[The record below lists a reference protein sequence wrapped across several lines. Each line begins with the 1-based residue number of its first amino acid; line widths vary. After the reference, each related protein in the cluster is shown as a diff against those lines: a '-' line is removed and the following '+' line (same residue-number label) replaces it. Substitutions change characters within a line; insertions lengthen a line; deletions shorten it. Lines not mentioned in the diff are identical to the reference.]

1 MGSEMCIRD
10 RDWVCRCIKL
20 EHMPGD
26 SDVTNARKQAKAAQ
40 RLVSDEEGDDGEA
53 QQREQSSSESSD
65 LSDSS
70 DSSSESEEDTGE
82 AAESADDDPK
92 PRRLK
97 KSAMV
102 EDQAERSDDGGSH
115 DGEDMDSEEEA
126 EELER
131 QRGFQVEEEVE
142 EEPGAQAELDQAERA
157 KAQEEEDGTGL
168 DDQLQ
173 EELSRLGPRNTDH
186 PASPKQPA
194 PNRLYNMPGWK
205 NLQQEVIDQAT
216 REQAEMVEQY
226 GGTVASKARDSD
238 TEEYSEE
245 EEQEQLSSKEKRANA
260 LRDLRKKQA
269 RKQAGQASRPVQ
281 VEPSGQ
287 AQPIDLSAMY
297 ETKRRKRRLAA
308 AMAHQ
313 SNQGVEDL
321 DPDGTVDEGTP
332 LTQALEEMCH
342 CKGVCR
348 PVDGLRI
355 HSDSE
360 ECLPLKIICLWEHAA
375 SQCDGIRA
383 TLGKADNLPT
393 AIPIGPFIPC
403 MPAEQPMWSATKVAS
418 ISQAQ
423 YHKQHAAQTP
433 LDIQDTLGAGSFYIP
448 GCIWA
453 KADLLEGR
461 HGRPGS
467 MLDFWEG
474 LALDAQQ
481 FLAKQAGSPDAASS
495 PEWQVKIGNNTLSVN
510 PDRRAGPVLS
520 FASREDDFSRKN
532 CRIYILQKMLFH
544 LQNACDKL
552 KQVTGNRCEF
562 VFHAKA

>member
-1 MGSEMCIRD
+1 
-10 RDWVCRCIKL
+10 
-20 EHMPGD
+20 MPGD
-26 SDVTNARKQAKAAQ
+26 SDVATARKQAKAAQ
-40 RLVSDEEGDDGEA
+40 RLDSDEEGDDGEA
-53 QQREQSSSESSD
+53 QQKEQSSSESSD

-82 AAESADDDPK
+82 AAESADEARAKK

-102 EDQAERSDDGGSH
+102 EDQAERSDDGGSY
-115 DGEDMDSEEEA
+115 DEDDMDSEEEA

-131 QRGFQVEEEVE
+131 QKEFQVEEEVE

-157 KAQEEEDGTGL
+157 KEQDKEDDQEL

-194 PNRLYNMPGWK
+194 PNRLYNMPGWR
-205 NLQQEVIDQAT
+205 NLEQEVIDLAT

-245 EEQEQLSSKEKRANA
+245 EEEQLSSKEKRANA
-260 LRDLRKKQA
+260 LRDLR
-269 RKQAGQASRPVQ
+269 RKQAQKQAGEVPRRVQ
-281 VEPSGQ
+281 VEQEQGGQ
-287 AQPIDLSAMY
+287 AQPLNLQAMY
-297 ETKRRKRRLAA
+297 DTNRRKRRLAA
-308 AMAHQ
+308 GMAQ
-313 SNQGVEDL
+313 QPNQGPDDL
-321 DPDGTVDEGTP
+321 DPDGIVDEGTP

-342 CKGVCR
+342 CKGECR

-360 ECLPLKIICLWEHAA
+360 ECLSLKMICLWEHAA
-375 SQCDGIRA
+375 AQCDGIRA

-393 AIPIGPFIPC
+393 AIPIGPFIYC
-403 MPAEQPMWSATKVAS
+403 MPAEQPRSATKVMS

-423 YHKQHAAQTP
+423 YHKQQSAQTP

-453 KADLLEGR
+453 KADLLEGKY
-461 HGRPGS
+461 GRPGC

-481 FLAKQAGSPDAASS
+481 FLAKQTSSPDAASS

-510 PDRRAGPVLS
+510 PDRRAGPVLG

>member
-1 MGSEMCIRD
+1 MNS
-10 RDWVCRCIKL
+10 VCRCVKKL

-26 SDVTNARKQAKAAQ
+26 SDVATARKQVKAAQ
-40 RLVSDEEGDDGEA
+40 RLDSDEEGDDGEA
-53 QQREQSSSESSD
+53 QQKQQSSTES
-65 LSDSS
+65 SDSS
-70 DSSSESEEDTGE
+70 DSSDSSGESDEDAGE
-82 AAESADDDPK
+82 VAESADEARAKK

-97 KSAMV
+97 RCAMV

-115 DGEDMDSEEEA
+115 DEEDMDSEEEA

-131 QRGFQVEEEVE
+131 QKEFQVEEEVE

-157 KAQEEEDGTGL
+157 KAQEQEDGTAL

-260 LRDLRKKQA
+260 LRDLRRKQA
-269 RKQAGQASRPVQ
+269 QKQAGQVPRPVQ

-287 AQPIDLSAMY
+287 AQVQSFDLERVY
-297 ETKRRKRRLAA
+297 TTNRRKRRQAA
-308 AMAHQ
+308 SMAQ
-313 SNQGVEDL
+313 QPNQGPDDL
-321 DPDGTVDEGTP
+321 DPDGIVDEGTP

-342 CKGVCR
+342 CKGMCR

-375 SQCDGIRA
+375 AQCDGIRG

-393 AIPIGPFIPC
+393 AIPIGPFVYC

-423 YHKQHAAQTP
+423 YHKQQSAQTP

-453 KADLLEGR
+453 KADLLEGK

-481 FLAKQAGSPDAASS
+481 FLAKQTSSPDAASC